1 MTSPIIAPLV
11 TRHAGDAAF
20 YWSRH
25 DDSVHSPLIGLIE
38 LIEFDRLLE
47 AHLDGLRVAGE
58 AGWAIALSS
67 LQRWRSSGEAFVC
80 ALLALEAP
88 NAGERLKVV
97 WGLVEADPAR
107 MLRGLISALAW
118 VTPEERQ
125 TWVARWRVE
134 GSPPALQVVAWRAS
148 RLGLDDEREGLRG
161 HLQAALGSCHA
172 PVRAAAC
179 RLAGELREYERLL
192 PMLSDADEAVRA
204 EAAIAQAPSNTLI
217 SASAL
222 WQCVMQQLQ
231 VSASLT
237 GRPRRDAEHRLGR
250 WVRQLGPIVPLGH
263 PGVAQLLQQL
273 PVRLGLYFVLHH
285 GDGALLPWVARQAD
299 HPDAARLAGWVW
311 AALTG
316 VDPEQAG
323 LALLPT
329 RLDDGQVTRLT
340 DDLDPGL
347 PDIDA
352 AALQAA
358 AVPPRTE
365 QPCLWGGELNRERL
379 LDVLRNGPQALRWI
393 AAQRLRLAGGP
404 WFDCRAPARAQL
416 LQLARLAA
424 A

>member
-1 MTSPIIAPLV
+1 MISPIVVPLV

-118 VTPEERQ
+118 VTPEQRQ
-125 TWVARWRVE
+125 PWVARWRVE
-134 GSPPALQVVAWRAS
+134 GSPPALQVAAWRAS
-148 RLGLDDEREGLRG
+148 RLGLEDEREGLRG
-161 HLQAALGSCHA
+161 HLQAALGSPHA

-179 RLAGELREYERLL
+179 RLAGELREYGWLL
-192 PMLSDADEAVRA
+192 PMLSDGDEAVRA
-204 EAAIAQAPSNTLI
+204 EAAIAQAPDHALT
-217 SASAL
+217 SASTL
-222 WQCVMQQLQ
+222 WQSVIHQLK
-231 VSASLT
+231 ALATLT
-237 GRPRRDAEHRLGR
+237 GRPRRDAEHRLAR
-250 WVRQLGPIVPLGH
+250 WVRQLGLIVPLGH
-263 PGVAQLLQQL
+263 SGVTQLLQQL
-273 PVRLGLYFVLHH
+273 PVRLGLHFVLHH
-285 GDGALLPWVARQAD
+285 GDGALLPWVARQAS

-316 VDPEQAG
+316 VDLERAG
-323 LALLPT
+323 LALPPT
-329 RLDDGQVTRLT
+329 RLDDGRVPRLT

-347 PDIDA
+347 PDVDA

-358 AVPPRTE
+358 AAPQRTG
-365 QPCLWGGELNRERL
+365 QPCLWGGRVEP
-379 LDVLRNGPQALRWI
+379 G
-393 AAQRLRLAGGP
+393 
-404 WFDCRAPARAQL
+404 
-416 LQLARLAA
+416 AA
-424 A
+424 ARCAP

>member
-11 TRHAGDAAF
+11 ARHAGDAAF

-125 TWVARWRVE
+125 TWVARWRLE

-179 RLAGELREYERLL
+179 RLAGETDRRFNRMR
-192 PMLSDADEAVRA
+192 PS
-204 EAAIAQAPSNTLI
+204 IA
-217 SASAL
+217 
-222 WQCVMQQLQ
+222 
-231 VSASLT
+231 
-237 GRPRRDAEHRLGR
+237 PRKRH
-250 WVRQLGPIVPLGH
+250 
-263 PGVAQLLQQL
+263 
-273 PVRLGLYFVLHH
+273 
-285 GDGALLPWVARQAD
+285 
-299 HPDAARLAGWVW
+299 
-311 AALTG
+311 
-316 VDPEQAG
+316 QAG
-323 LALLPT
+323 
-329 RLDDGQVTRLT
+329 
-340 DDLDPGL
+340 
-347 PDIDA
+347 
-352 AALQAA
+352 
-358 AVPPRTE
+358 
-365 QPCLWGGELNRERL
+365 
-379 LDVLRNGPQALRWI
+379 
-393 AAQRLRLAGGP
+393 
-404 WFDCRAPARAQL
+404 
-416 LQLARLAA
+416 
-424 A
+424 